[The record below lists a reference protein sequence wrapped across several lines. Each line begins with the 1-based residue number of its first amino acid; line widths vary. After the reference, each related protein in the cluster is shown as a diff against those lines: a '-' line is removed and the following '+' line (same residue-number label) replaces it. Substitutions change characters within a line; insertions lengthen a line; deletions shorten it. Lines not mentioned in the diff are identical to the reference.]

1 MKKRFTTRLEERE
14 KIENEEKAFKPEIKN
29 NGIMLFHWL
38 ASSRSGAGRASGQDA
53 EDLAARSAALSLVG
67 IGRRR
72 SRTLRA
78 TLLSVSSLLLLFD
91 SVTEYQSKPTRYREY
106 HKEKTMGV
114 RQSRYGVDAEQ
125 VYGIR
130 GAAAIVNA
138 IASTMKRRY
147 KGVCHCRYM
156 TDEEQLPLL
165 TLSRVLSGEDTG
177 GYAIAG
183 KWYIENRKLHQIV
196 SSRSSH
202 QS

>member
-1 MKKRFTTRLEERE
+1 LTTRLEERE

-53 EDLAARSAALSLVG
+53 EDLAARSAALSVVE

-114 RQSRYGVDAEQ
+114 R
-125 VYGIR
+125 
-130 GAAAIVNA
+130 
-138 IASTMKRRY
+138 
-147 KGVCHCRYM
+147 
-156 TDEEQLPLL
+156 
-165 TLSRVLSGEDTG
+165 
-177 GYAIAG
+177 
-183 KWYIENRKLHQIV
+183 
-196 SSRSSH
+196 
-202 QS
+202 